1 MAGSLTI
8 FSIRNDKGR
17 LRIVQLVAA
26 LVSLPLLL
34 SISDTVLWW
43 MAFVFREPREDMGHG
58 WIVPIF
64 SAALLWHRRREL
76 AAAVGAPSWRGF
88 ACVIIGLFLF
98 WVGVRGDQVRISQ
111 IGLFWTLW
119 SLSYAICGVAFARLT
134 LFPAAFL
141 LFTVPL
147 SFLDIFTVKLR
158 FLTSSLAAWL
168 LNGIGIPV
176 LRSGTGLHCLAG
188 EGFNLDVADPCS
200 GLRSIFALSALTA
213 AYAYVSQKTLLK
225 KWGLFL
231 CAVPVAVLGNLVRI
245 FSIAV
250 VAKFCGQEVATGFY
264 HDYSGYIVFLVGIL
278 AVMQIGAWLQRGH
291 TRSLDNHPTD
301 KPINS
306 PTVQPPNR
314 QTVQPPNR
322 QTVIKT
328 VLPAVLSVVMLACTA
343 FYLRALPPPAEESSD
358 FVAAVLP
365 PLRDYRPMYPWFCQN
380 EHCANMVE
388 TESPFKKPEACP
400 SCGAPMAPASIGE
413 LTVLPSDTG
422 FRKCHYYD
430 AMGDVSRVTVV
441 INGKSRQSIHRPEVC
456 LPAQGFSLENGHVV
470 EFHLDNGATLPM
482 RCVDLRRRDSSS
494 SLRMGQGYFF
504 VSNHNLVASH
514 LSRMLISIRDRA
526 FRNRITR
533 WAMVTLFCEES
544 LASTPDREKAV
555 AAFLSQLN
563 EALIKADAAGG
574 GKTD

>member
-1 MAGSLTI
+1 MAGSFTC
-8 FSIRNDKGR
+8 FSIRTAEGR
-17 LRIVQLVAA
+17 LHIVQLAA
-26 LVSLPLLL
+26 AVIALPFLL
-34 SISDTVLWW
+34 SLSSQVLWW

-58 WIVPIF
+58 WIVPLF
-64 SAALLWHRRREL
+64 SAALLWRRRREL
-76 AAAVGAPSWRGF
+76 AASVGAPSWRGF
-88 ACVIIGLFLF
+88 VCVVLGLILF
-98 WVGVRGDQVRISQ
+98 WIGERGDQVRISQ

-119 SLSYAICGVAFARLT
+119 SLSYAFCGAAFARLT

-158 FLTSSLAAWL
+158 FLTSSLAAGL

-176 LRSGTGLHCLAG
+176 VRSGTGLHCLAG
-188 EGFNLDVADPCS
+188 EGFNLDIADPCS

-213 AYAYVSQKTLLK
+213 AYAYVTQKTLLK
-225 KWGLFL
+225 KWILFL

-278 AVMQIGAWLQRGH
+278 AVMQLGLWLQRGSVEN
-291 TRSLDNHPTD
+291 RKSKVESLD
-301 KPINS
+301 
-306 PTVQPPNR
+306 NR
-314 QTVQPPNR
+314 QTVKPSNR
-322 QTVIKT
+322 QTVMKA
-328 VLPAVLSVVMLACTA
+328 VLPAVLSIVLLGCTS
-343 FYLRALPPPAEESSD
+343 FYLRALPPPAEEPAD

-380 EHCANMVE
+380 EHCGNVVE
-388 TESPFKKPEACP
+388 TASPFEKPEACP
-400 SCGAPMAPASIGE
+400 SCGAPMAFASIGE

-430 AMGDVSRVTVV
+430 VMGDVYRVTVV

-456 LPAQGFSLENGHVV
+456 LPSQGFSLENGRVV
-470 EFHLDNGATLPM
+470 EFPLDDGSLLPM
-482 RCVDLRRRDSSS
+482 RCVDLRRRDSTS
-494 SLRMGQGYFF
+494 SLRMGQGYYF
-504 VSNHNLVASH
+504 VSHHNLVASH

-533 WAMVTLFCEES
+533 WAMVTLFCEEP
-544 LASTPDREKAV
+544 LASTPEREKAV

-563 EALIKADAAGG
+563 GALIKPGAAGEG
-574 GKTD
+574 GEN

>member
-1 MAGSLTI
+1 MAGAFSSL
-8 FSIRNDKGR
+8 SIHTGKGR
-17 LRIVQLVAA
+17 LRLVQIAA
-26 LVSLPLLL
+26 AVISLPLLFSL
-34 SISDTVLWW
+34 SKSVLWW

-58 WIVPIF
+58 WIVPLF
-64 SAALLWHRRREL
+64 SIALLWHRRREL
-76 AAAVGAPSWRGF
+76 AASVGAPSWRGL
-88 ACVIIGLFLF
+88 ACVVPGLFLF

-119 SLSYAICGVAFARLT
+119 SLSYALCGAAFARLT
-134 LFPAAFL
+134 LFPAVFL

-158 FLTSSLAAWL
+158 FLTSALAAGL

-176 LRSGTGLHCLAG
+176 VRSGTGLHCLAG

-213 AYAYVSQKTLLK
+213 AYAYVTQRTLLR
-225 KWGLFL
+225 KWILFL
-231 CAVPVAVLGNLVRI
+231 CALPVAVLGNLARI

-278 AVMQIGAWLQRGH
+278 AVMQIGAWLQGKKAKAGGPIAKDQGH
-291 TRSLDNHPTD
+291 AALDLGDGAPGL
-301 KPINS
+301 KLMPCI
-306 PTVQPPNR
+306 
-314 QTVQPPNR
+314 
-322 QTVIKT
+322 
-328 VLPAVLSVVMLACTA
+328 LSVILLGCTA
-343 FYLRALPPPAEESSD
+343 FYLHALPPPAEEPDD

-365 PLRDYRPMYPWFCQN
+365 PLQDYRPMYPWFCQN
-380 EHCANMVE
+380 EHCGRVTE
-388 TESPFKKPEACP
+388 TETPFDKPEACA
-400 SCGAPMAPASIGE
+400 SCGGAMASVSLGE
-413 LTVLPSDTG
+413 LTVLPPDTG

-430 AMGDVSRVTVV
+430 ALGDVYRVTVV

-456 LPAQGFSLENGHVV
+456 LPSQGFSLENGRVV
-470 EFHLDNGATLPM
+470 EFRLANGSTLPM
-482 RCVDLRRRDSSS
+482 RCVDLRRRETVS

-504 VSNHNLVASH
+504 VSRHDLVASH
-514 LSRMLISIRDRA
+514 VARMFISVRDRA

-533 WAMVTLFCEES
+533 WAMVTLFCEEP
-544 LASTPDREKAV
+544 LASTPDRQAAV

-563 EALIKADAAGG
+563 EALIKYDAS
-574 GKTD
+574 GKGDEN

>member
-1 MAGSLTI
+1 MAGALFTS
-8 FSIRNDKGR
+8 FSIRTAEGR
-17 LRIVQLVAA
+17 LHIVQLAA
-26 LVSLPLLL
+26 AVIALPFLLGL
-34 SISDTVLWW
+34 SSQVLWW

-58 WIVPIF
+58 WIVPLF
-64 SAALLWHRRREL
+64 SAALLWRRRREL
-76 AAAVGAPSWRGF
+76 AASVGAPSWRGF
-88 ACVIIGLFLF
+88 ACVVLGLIIF
-98 WVGVRGDQVRISQ
+98 WVGERGDQVRISQ

-119 SLSYAICGVAFARLT
+119 SLSYALCGAAFARLT

-158 FLTSSLAAWL
+158 FLTSSLAAGL

-176 LRSGTGLHCLAG
+176 VRSGTGLHCLAG
-188 EGFNLDVADPCS
+188 EGFNLDIADPCS

-213 AYAYVSQKTLLK
+213 AYAYVTQKTLLK
-225 KWGLFL
+225 KWILFF

-278 AVMQIGAWLQRGH
+278 AVMQIGAWLQGLKSKGGDAVSRGQGPG
-291 TRSLDNHPTD
+291 TLPPGNGVPTL
-301 KPINS
+301 KF
-306 PTVQPPNR
+306 
-314 QTVQPPNR
+314 
-322 QTVIKT
+322 KAAF
-328 VLPAVLSVVMLACTA
+328 PAILSVVMLASTS
-343 FYLRALPPPAEESSD
+343 FYLRALPPPAEEPAD

-380 EHCANMVE
+380 EHCGNVVE
-388 TESPFKKPEACP
+388 TASPFEKPEACP
-400 SCGAPMAPASIGE
+400 SCGAPMASASIGE

-430 AMGDVSRVTVV
+430 AMGDVYRVTVV

-456 LPAQGFSLENGHVV
+456 LPAQGFSLENGRVV
-470 EFHLDNGATLPM
+470 EFPLDNGALLPM
-482 RCVDLRRRDSSS
+482 RCVDLRRRDSTS
-494 SLRMGQGYFF
+494 SLRMGQGYYF
-504 VSNHNLVASH
+504 VSSHSLVASH

-533 WAMVTLFCEES
+533 WAMVTLFCEEP
-544 LASTPDREKAV
+544 LASTPEREKAV

-563 EALIKADAAGG
+563 EALIKPGATGEEG
-574 GKTD
+574 TD

>member
-1 MAGSLTI
+1 MADVLTS
-8 FSIRNDKGR
+8 FSIRTDKGR
-17 LRIVQLVAA
+17 LRIVQLAA
-26 LVSLPLLL
+26 AVISLPILFRL
-34 SISDTVLWW
+34 SSQVLWW

-58 WIVPIF
+58 WIVPLF
-64 SAALLWHRRREL
+64 SAALIWRRRRDL
-76 AAAVGAPSWRGF
+76 AVAVGAPSWRGF
-88 ACVIIGLFLF
+88 ACVLLGLILF

-119 SLSYAICGVAFARLT
+119 SLSYAICGAAFARLM
-134 LFPAAFL
+134 LFPVAFL

-158 FLTSSLAAWL
+158 FLTSALAALL

-176 LRSGTGLHCLAG
+176 VRSGTGLHCLAG
-188 EGFNLDVADPCS
+188 EGFNLDIADPCS

-213 AYAYVSQKTLLK
+213 AYAYVTQKTLLK
-225 KWGLFL
+225 KWILFL

-278 AVMQIGAWLQRGH
+278 AVMQIGSWLQGPK
-291 TRSLDNHPTD
+291 SKAGDAVA
-301 KPINS
+301 K
-306 PTVQPPNR
+306 VQGPGPLNLGDGDTG
-314 QTVQPPNR
+314 QKFKVA
-322 QTVIKT
+322 
-328 VLPAVLSVVMLACTA
+328 LPAILSVVMLACTS
-343 FYLRALPPPAEESSD
+343 FYLRSLPPPAEEPAD

-380 EHCANMVE
+380 EHCAHVVE
-388 TESPFKKPEACP
+388 TESPFAKPEACP
-400 SCGAPMAPASIGE
+400 SCGAPMAAVSLGE
-413 LTVLPSDTG
+413 LTILPSDTG

-430 AMGDVSRVTVV
+430 AMGDVYRVTVV

-456 LPAQGFSLENGHVV
+456 LPSQGFSLENGRVV
-470 EFHLDNGATLPM
+470 EFRLDNGKTLPM
-482 RCVDLRRRDSSS
+482 HCFDLRRREAVS

-504 VSNHNLVASH
+504 VSGHNLVASH

-526 FRNRITR
+526 FGNRITR
-533 WAMVTLFCEES
+533 WAMVTLFCEEP
-544 LASTPDREKAV
+544 LASTPEREKAV

-563 EALIKADAAGG
+563 EALIKPGVSGEGGAD
-574 GKTD
+574 

>member
-1 MAGSLTI
+1 MAGAFTG
-8 FSIRNDKGR
+8 FSIRTVEGR
-17 LRIVQLVAA
+17 LHIAQLAA
-26 LVSLPLLL
+26 AVIALPFILSL
-34 SISDTVLWW
+34 SSHVFWW

-58 WIVPIF
+58 WIVPLF
-64 SAALLWHRRREL
+64 SAALLWRRRREL
-76 AAAVGAPSWRGF
+76 AASVGTPSWRGF
-88 ACVIIGLFLF
+88 ACVVLGLILF
-98 WVGVRGDQVRISQ
+98 WIGERGDQVRISQ

-119 SLSYAICGVAFARLT
+119 SLSYALCGAAFARLM
-134 LFPAAFL
+134 LFPVAFL

-158 FLTSSLAAWL
+158 FLTSSLAAGL

-176 LRSGTGLHCLAG
+176 VRSGTGLHCLAG

-213 AYAYVSQKTLLK
+213 AYAYVTQKTLLK
-225 KWGLFL
+225 KWILFL

-278 AVMQIGAWLQRGH
+278 SVMQLGSWLQRGSVES
-291 TRSLDNHPTD
+291 RKSKVESLD
-301 KPINS
+301 I
-306 PTVQPPNR
+306 R
-314 QTVQPPNR
+314 QTVEPSNC
-322 QTVIKT
+322 QTVMKT
-328 VLPAVLSVVMLACTA
+328 VFPAILSVILLGCTS
-343 FYLRALPPPAEESSD
+343 FYLRALPPPAEEPAD

-380 EHCANMVE
+380 EHCGNVVE
-388 TESPFKKPEACP
+388 TDSPFEKPQACP
-400 SCGAPMAPASIGE
+400 SCGSPMAYVSVGE

-430 AMGDVSRVTVV
+430 ALGDVYRVTVV

-470 EFHLDNGATLPM
+470 EFHLANGTVLPM
-482 RCVDLRRRDSSS
+482 RCVELRRRESTS
-494 SLRMGQGYFF
+494 SLRMGQGYYF
-504 VSNHNLVASH
+504 VSRHNLVASH

-533 WAMVTLFCEES
+533 WAMVTLFCEEA

-563 EALIKADAAGG
+563 EELIKPGAIGEGG
-574 GKTD
+574 TD

>member
-1 MAGSLTI
+1 MASASTV
-8 FSIRNDKGR
+8 FSIRTDEGR
-17 LRIVQLVAA
+17 LRIVQLAA
-26 LVSLPLLL
+26 AVISLPLLFSL
-34 SISDTVLWW
+34 SRSVLWW

-58 WIVPIF
+58 WIVPLF
-64 SAALLWHRRREL
+64 SAALIWRRRRDL

-88 ACVIIGLFLF
+88 ACVLLGLFLF

-119 SLSYAICGVAFARLT
+119 SLSYAICGAAFARLMV
-134 LFPAAFL
+134 FPTVFL

-158 FLTSSLAAWL
+158 FLTSALAAWL

-176 LRSGTGLHCLAG
+176 VRSGTGLHCLAG

-213 AYAYVSQKTLLK
+213 AYAYVTQKTLLK
-225 KWGLFL
+225 KWILFL
-231 CAVPVAVLGNLVRI
+231 CAVPVAILGNLVRI

-278 AVMQIGAWLQRGH
+278 AVMQIAAWLQGPKSKAGG
-291 TRSLDNHPTD
+291 TAADVQGPGTLNIGDNAPGLNL
-301 KPINS
+301 KMAF
-306 PTVQPPNR
+306 
-314 QTVQPPNR
+314 
-322 QTVIKT
+322 
-328 VLPAVLSVVMLACTA
+328 PAVLSVVMLAGTSI
-343 FYLRALPPPAEESSD
+343 YLRTLPPPAEEPAD
-358 FVAAVLP
+358 FIATVLP

-380 EHCANMVE
+380 EHCGKVAE
-388 TESPFKKPEACP
+388 TESPFEKPEACP
-400 SCGAPMAPASIGE
+400 SCGATMASASIGE
-413 LTVLPSDTG
+413 LTILPSDTG

-430 AMGDVSRVTVV
+430 ALGDVYRVTVV

-456 LPAQGFSLENGHVV
+456 LPAQGFSMENGHVV
-470 EFHLDNGATLPM
+470 EFRLDNGSTLPM
-482 RCVDLRRRDSSS
+482 RCVDLRRRDSAS
-494 SLRMGQGYFF
+494 SLRMGQGYYF
-504 VSNHNLVASH
+504 VSGHDLVASN

-533 WAMVTLFCEES
+533 WAMVTLFCEEP
-544 LASTPDREKAV
+544 LASTPEREKAV
-555 AAFLSQLN
+555 AAFLSQLE
-563 EALIKADAAGG
+563 EAMIKPGTAGKG
-574 GKTD
+574 GTD

>member
-1 MAGSLTI
+1 MAGSFTS
-8 FSIRNDKGR
+8 FSIRTAEGR
-17 LRIVQLVAA
+17 LHIVQLAA
-26 LVSLPLLL
+26 AVIALPFLL
-34 SISDTVLWW
+34 SLSSQVLWW

-58 WIVPIF
+58 WIVPLF
-64 SAALLWHRRREL
+64 SAALLWRRRREL
-76 AAAVGAPSWRGF
+76 AASVGAPSWRGF
-88 ACVIIGLFLF
+88 ACVVLGLILF
-98 WVGVRGDQVRISQ
+98 WIGERGDQVRISQ

-119 SLSYAICGVAFARLT
+119 SLSYALCGAAFARLT

-158 FLTSSLAAWL
+158 FLTSSLAAGL

-176 LRSGTGLHCLAG
+176 VRSGTGLHCLAG
-188 EGFNLDVADPCS
+188 EGFNLDIADPCS

-213 AYAYVSQKTLLK
+213 AYAYVTQKTVLK
-225 KWGLFL
+225 KWILFL

-278 AVMQIGAWLQRGH
+278 AVMQLGSWLQGKKCKVE
-291 TRSLDNHPTD
+291 SDVA
-301 KPINS
+301 K
-306 PTVQPPNR
+306 VQGPGALNLGDVAFEP
-314 QTVQPPNR
+314 
-322 QTVIKT
+322 KLKL
-328 VLPAVLSVVMLACTA
+328 VLPAILSIVLLGCTS
-343 FYLRALPPPAEESSD
+343 FYLRALPPPAEEPAD

-380 EHCANMVE
+380 EHCGNVVE
-388 TESPFKKPEACP
+388 TASPFEKPEACP
-400 SCGAPMAPASIGE
+400 SCGAPMASASIGE

-430 AMGDVSRVTVV
+430 VMGDVYRVTVV

-456 LPAQGFSLENGHVV
+456 LPAQGFSLENGRVV
-470 EFHLDNGATLPM
+470 EFPLDDGALLPM
-482 RCVDLRRRDSSS
+482 RCVDLRRRDSASA
-494 SLRMGQGYFF
+494 LRMGQGYYF
-504 VSNHNLVASH
+504 VSRHNLVASH

-533 WAMVTLFCEES
+533 WAMVTLFCEEP
-544 LASTPDREKAV
+544 LASTPEREKAV

-563 EALIKADAAGG
+563 EALIKPGAAGEG
-574 GKTD
+574 GGN

>member
-1 MAGSLTI
+1 MAGAFTC
-8 FSIRNDKGR
+8 FSIRTIEGR
-17 LRIVQLVAA
+17 LHIVQLAA
-26 LVSLPLLL
+26 AVIALPFILSL
-34 SISDTVLWW
+34 SSHVFWW

-58 WIVPIF
+58 WIVPLF
-64 SAALLWHRRREL
+64 SLGLVWQRRREL
-76 AAAVGAPSWRGF
+76 AASVGTPSWRGV
-88 ACVIIGLFLF
+88 ACVVLGLILF
-98 WVGVRGDQVRISQ
+98 WIGERGDQVRISQ

-119 SLSYAICGVAFARLT
+119 SLSYALCGVAFARLM
-134 LFPAAFL
+134 LFPVAFL

-158 FLTSSLAAWL
+158 FLTSSLAAGL

-176 LRSGTGLHCLAG
+176 VRSGTGLHCLAG

-213 AYAYVSQKTLLK
+213 AYAYVTQKTLLK
-225 KWGLFL
+225 KWILFL
-231 CAVPVAVLGNLVRI
+231 CAVPVAVFGNLVRI

-278 AVMQIGAWLQRGH
+278 AVMQLGSWLQGKK
-291 TRSLDNHPTD
+291 SKAECNVA
-301 KPINS
+301 K
-306 PTVQPPNR
+306 VQDPLALNLGDVAFGP
-314 QTVQPPNR
+314 
-322 QTVIKT
+322 KL
-328 VLPAVLSVVMLACTA
+328 VLPAILSVVLLACTS
-343 FYLRALPPPAEESSD
+343 FYLRALPPPAEEPAD

-380 EHCANMVE
+380 EHCGNVVE
-388 TESPFKKPEACP
+388 TASPFEKPEACP
-400 SCGAPMAPASIGE
+400 SCGAPMAFASIGE

-430 AMGDVSRVTVV
+430 VMGDVYRVTVV

-456 LPAQGFSLENGHVV
+456 LPSQGFSLENGRVV
-470 EFHLDNGATLPM
+470 EFPLDDGSLLPM
-482 RCVDLRRRDSSS
+482 RCVDLRRRDSTS
-494 SLRMGQGYFF
+494 SLRMGQGYYF
-504 VSNHNLVASH
+504 VSHHNLVASH

-533 WAMVTLFCEES
+533 WAMVTLFCEEP
-544 LASTPDREKAV
+544 LASTPEREKAV

-563 EALIKADAAGG
+563 GALIKPGAAGEG
-574 GKTD
+574 GEN

>member
-1 MAGSLTI
+1 MASALTF
-8 FSIRNDKGR
+8 FSIRTADGR

-26 LVSLPLLL
+26 VISLPFLYRL
-34 SISDTVLWW
+34 SSEVLWW
-43 MAFVFREPREDMGHG
+43 IAFGFREPREDMGHG
-58 WIVPIF
+58 WIVPLF
-64 SAALLWHRRREL
+64 SAALIWRRRRDL
-76 AAAVGAPSWRGF
+76 AAAMGAPSWRGF
-88 ACVIIGLFLF
+88 ACVLLGLFLF

-119 SLSYAICGVAFARLT
+119 SLSYAICGAAFARLMV
-134 LFPAAFL
+134 FPAAFL

-158 FLTSSLAAWL
+158 FLTSSLAAWF

-176 LRSGTGLHCLAG
+176 VRSGTGLHCLAG

-213 AYAYVSQKTLLK
+213 AYAYVTQKTLLK
-225 KWGLFL
+225 KWILFL

-278 AVMQIGAWLQRGH
+278 AVMQLGSWLQRGSVQS
-291 TRSLDNHPTD
+291 RKSKVESPDNR
-301 KPINS
+301 
-306 PTVQPPNR
+306 PTVQPSNR
-314 QTVQPPNR
+314 PTVM
-322 QTVIKT
+322 KAG
-328 VLPAVLSVVMLACTA
+328 LPAVLSVVMLAGTS
-343 FYLRALPPPAEESSD
+343 FYLHALPPPAEEPAD
-358 FVAAVLP
+358 FIVSVLP

-380 EHCANMVE
+380 EHCAKVSE
-388 TESPFKKPEACP
+388 TASPFEKPEACP
-400 SCGAPMAPASIGE
+400 ACGAPMAAVSIGE
-413 LTVLPSDTG
+413 LTILPSDTG

-430 AMGDVSRVTVV
+430 AMGDVYRVTVV

-456 LPAQGFSLENGHVV
+456 LPAQGFSMENGHVV
-470 EFHLDNGATLPM
+470 EFRLDNGATLPM
-482 RCVDLRRRDSSS
+482 RCVDLRRRDSVS

-504 VSNHNLVASH
+504 VSGHDLVTSH

-533 WAMVTLFCEES
+533 WAMVTLFCEEP
-544 LASTPDREKAV
+544 LASTPERERAV
-555 AAFLSQLN
+555 AAFLSQLDA
-563 EALIKADAAGG
+563 ALIKPGTVGKGGAD
-574 GKTD
+574 